1 MSGYLPIIYV
11 RGYAGSEGAVE
22 ATVNLPYYGFNQ
34 GSTQVRTGPDGDP
47 DFFIFESP
55 LVRLMKDHG
64 YADIFARV
72 DDDGAVRL
80 LNGEDERYREQGF
93 PPRSLWV
100 YRYYDRSSERVGD
113 GKRDDIE
120 TLGKNL
126 GLLLDFVLRETGARQ
141 VHLVAHSMGGLV
153 CRSLIQRVLKK
164 NAPKRVA
171 RLFTYASPHRG
182 IHFRRGL
189 GFLTNVRDLLGLN
202 DSDTF
207 GPVRMRQYLG
217 FPRDWDER
225 RLHEIGNHFPVER
238 VFSLIGTNHSDYN
251 LARLAVGPGSDGL
264 VQMDHAYVH
273 GSSRAFVYRSH
284 SGPMGIV
291 NSEEGYQ
298 NLQRFLFGDTSVK
311 IDLEGLRLE
320 DGLRRDEDLRFL
332 LVEATVLIRGEE
344 VVMTDQREEHGS
356 ALTVGARDLEQGHET
371 LFRTYLA
378 RSRRPS
384 SRERYSHFQIRLR
397 LLPHYVRERRV
408 LKDRHYRGEHL
419 FQDTLTVGIRDTDGG
434 EGRLV
439 RASWTALDS
448 DLPGAG
454 TRHPRSDDIRFE
466 LKSRHLQS
474 GALVLRVRDESGE
487 AQS

>member
-1 MSGYLPIIYV
+1 MSGHLPIIYV

-22 ATVNLPYYGFNQ
+22 HTVNLPYYGFNL

-72 DDDGAVRL
+72 DEDGDVRL
-80 LNGEDERYREQGF
+80 LNGEEERYRAQGF
-93 PPRSLWV
+93 PLRSLWV
-100 YRYYDRSSERVGD
+100 YRYYDRTSERVGD
-113 GKRDDIE
+113 GNRDNIE
-120 TLGKNL
+120 TLGENL
-126 GLLLDFVLRETGARQ
+126 GRLLEFVRRETGAQQ

-153 CRSLIQRVLKK
+153 CRSLIQRVLKER
-164 NAPKRVA
+164 ASERVA

-189 GFLTNVRDLLGLN
+189 GFLTRVRDLLGLN

-207 GPVRMRQYLG
+207 GPARMREYLD
-217 FPRDWDER
+217 FPGDWDER

-238 VFSLIGTNHSDYN
+238 VFSLIGTNHTDYN

-298 NLQRFLFGDTSVK
+298 
-311 IDLEGLRLE
+311 
-320 DGLRRDEDLRFL
+320 
-332 LVEATVLIRGEE
+332 
-344 VVMTDQREEHGS
+344 
-356 ALTVGARDLEQGHET
+356 TVGARDLEDGHET

-378 RSRRPS
+378 RAGRPS
-384 SRERYSHFQIRLR
+384 NRERYSHFQIRVR
-397 LLPHYVRERRV
+397 LLPHYVSERRV
-408 LKDRHYRGEHL
+408 LRDRHYFGEHL

-439 RASWTALDS
+439 RAGWTAMDS
-448 DLPGAG
+448 DLPAAG
-454 TRHPRSDDIRFE
+454 TRHPRSDDIRFK
-466 LKSRHLQS
+466 LQSRHLDA
-474 GALVLRVRDESGE
+474 GALVLRVRDESVPGK
-487 AQS
+487 

>member
-1 MSGYLPIIYV
+1 MSGHLPIIYV

-22 ATVNLPYYGFNQ
+22 ATVNMPYYGFNL
-34 GSTQVRTGPDGDP
+34 GSTQVRTGPEGEP

-80 LNGEDERYREQGF
+80 LNREEERYGEQGF
-93 PPRSLWV
+93 PLRSLWI

-113 GKRDDIE
+113 GDRDNLEI
-120 TLGKNL
+120 LGHNL
-126 GLLLDFVLRETGARQ
+126 GLLLEFVLRETGAQQ

-153 CRSLIQRVLKK
+153 CRSLIQRILQER
-164 NAPKRVA
+164 AAERVA
-171 RLFTYASPHRG
+171 RLFTYATPHRG

-189 GFLTNVRDLLGLN
+189 GFLTSVRDLLGLN

-217 FPRDWDER
+217 FPEDWDER
-225 RLHEIGNHFPVER
+225 RLHEIGDHFPVDR
-238 VFSLIGTNHSDYN
+238 VFSLIGTNHTDYN

-264 VQMDHAYVH
+264 VQIDNAYVH

-284 SGPMGIV
+284 SGPLGIV

-311 IDLEGLRLE
+311 IELEGLRLQ
-320 DGLRRDEDLRFL
+320 DHLRSNEDLRFI
-332 LVEATVLIRGEE
+332 LVETTVLIRGEE

-356 ALTVGARDLEQGHET
+356 ALTVGARALEEGHET

-378 RSRRPS
+378 RSGRPS
-384 SRERYSHFQIRLR
+384 NRERYSHFQIRLR
-397 LLPHYVRERRV
+397 LLPHYVSERRV
-408 LKDRHYRGEHL
+408 LRDRHYFGEHL
-419 FQDTLTVGIRDTDGG
+419 FQETLTIGIRDTDGG

-439 RASWTALDS
+439 RARWTAMDT
-448 DLPGAG
+448 DLPDAG

-466 LKSRHLQS
+466 LKSRHLTA
-474 GALVLRVRDESGE
+474 GALVLRVRDESSPGH
-487 AQS
+487 

>member
-1 MSGYLPIIYV
+1 MSGHLPIIYV
-11 RGYAGSEGAVE
+11 RGYAGGAGAVE
-22 ATVNLPYYGFNQ
+22 NTVNLPYYGFNL

-72 DDDGAVRL
+72 DEGGAVRL
-80 LNGEDERYREQGF
+80 LNGEQDRYPHQGF
-93 PPRSLWV
+93 PLRSLWV
-100 YRYYDRSSERVGD
+100 YRYYDRSSERSGD

-120 TLGKNL
+120 TLGEHL
-126 GLLLDFVLRETGARQ
+126 GLLLEFVRRETGAAQ

-153 CRSLIQRVLKK
+153 CRSLIQRVLKER
-164 NAPKRVA
+164 ACDLVT
-171 RLFTYASPHRG
+171 RLFTYATPHRG

-189 GFLTNVRDLLGLN
+189 GFLTSVRDLLGLN

-207 GPVRMRQYLG
+207 GPVRMREYLD
-217 FPRDWDER
+217 FPKTWDSE
-225 RLHEIGNHFPVER
+225 RLHEIGKHFPTER
-238 VFSLIGTNHSDYN
+238 VFSLIGTNHTDYN

-264 VQMDHAYVH
+264 VQMDHAYVQ

-311 IDLEGLRLE
+311 IELEGLRLK
-320 DGLRRDEDLRFL
+320 DCLRNDEDLRFI
-332 LVEATVLIRGEE
+332 LVETTVLIRGEE

-356 ALTVGARDLEQGHET
+356 ALTVGARDLEDGHET
-371 LFRTYLA
+371 LFRTYLN
-378 RSRRPS
+378 RSGRPS

-397 LLPHYVRERRV
+397 LLPHYVSERRV
-408 LKDRHYRGEHL
+408 LRDRHYFGEHL
-419 FQDTLTVGIRDTDGG
+419 FQDTITVGIRDTDGG

-439 RASWTALDS
+439 RADWTAMDT
-448 DLPGAG
+448 DLPTTG
-454 TRHPRSDDIRFE
+454 TRHRRSDDIRFE
-466 LKSRHLQS
+466 LNSRHLEA
-474 GALVLRVRDESGE
+474 GALVLRVRDERGE
-487 AQS
+487 EG